1 MGDGDGWENAKIDVG
16 CQEAQ
21 ETRCYFRLRHH
32 CSLHV
37 LAPGQCDCGSRQ
49 NFPPDCRSAAS
60 GSGIRW
66 VHADERHDAA
76 DERHDAQ
83 GTQRGMGTAL
93 AADEGVVVVVVVDV
107 GVVANSAMSE
117 RGSDS

>member
-1 MGDGDGWENAKIDVG
+1 MGDGDGWENEKIDVD

-32 CSLHV
+32 RSLDV
-37 LAPGQCDCGSRQ
+37 LAGQCDCGSRQ
-49 NFPPDCRSAAS
+49 NFPPDCRSEAS
-60 GSGIRW
+60 GSGIHW
-66 VHADERHDAA
+66 VHA

-83 GTQRGMGTAL
+83 GTQRGMGTSL
-93 AADEGVVVVVVVDV
+93 VVDENVVVVV
-107 GVVANSAMSE
+107 GVVANSAMRE